1 MTYIDQNAP
10 KSRTMI
16 ESSASSLRHGKRIMN
31 ILSIAK
37 TKLPA
42 THGTK
47 RIALRAGSILVALH
61 LSVAGITGQA
71 SADISTD
78 QMHYDVQEQIFVE
91 FQDAID
97 SAKTNMMSNPA
108 KALEFAQRAQ
118 DLTEHF
124 GTSIHKPESIATSL
138 WLRSEALMR
147 VNRTSE
153 VRPLLD
159 QALDLVK
166 EAGTE
171 TKLVGDLRLAL
182 ARASRQT
189 GDVEIALKS
198 LHKAHETFATLG
210 EARSQAMVLQGLGSI
225 YADARSFEQALE
237 YYDRANRAYPADLSL
252 ELSATNN
259 SANILKEVG
268 NYDEAQIKFSRALE
282 ISKEMESTILQGRI
296 LTNIASVQVRAG
308 DLDAAEMSA
317 DRALQLLQQTGGADW
332 SRFVWGIRAEI
343 ALARDENSRALEYVA
358 TAFEG
363 ADLHSTTA
371 PWRDIHEIAYRIYQA
386 NGLYVQS
393 LNHLE
398 AFKRLDDKGREVTAT
413 ASLAVANAEFD
424 FTSQEHRFEQLK
436 QEQLRRDEKFAQM
449 QKNQKLMTLLIVFAG
464 GVIAMFLG
472 YRLSMRKHSNTAPS
486 V

>member
-1 MTYIDQNAP
+1 MTYIDQT
-10 KSRTMI
+10 KSEHANLAT
-16 ESSASSLRHGKRIMN
+16 SSTSQYCHGKRIMN
-31 ILSIAK
+31 VLSIA
-37 TKLPA
+37 TSKLSLA
-42 THGTK
+42 HDTK
-47 RIALRAGSILVALH
+47 RMALRAGSIIVALQ

-78 QMHYDVQEQIFVE
+78 QMQYDVQEQILAE

-97 SAKTNMMSNPA
+97 SAKSNMMSDPA
-108 KALEFAQRAQ
+108 KALEYARRAQ

-124 GTSIHKPESIATSL
+124 GSSDYRPESMATSL

-147 VNRTSE
+147 LNRVAE

-159 QALDLVK
+159 QALDLVRK
-166 EAGTE
+166 TGTE
-171 TKLVGDLRLAL
+171 TKLFGDLHLAL

-198 LHKAHETFATLG
+198 LHRAHETFASLG

-225 YADARSFEQALE
+225 YSDARSFERALE
-237 YYDRANRAYPADLSL
+237 YYDRASQAYPADLSL
-252 ELSATNN
+252 ELSAANN
-259 SANILKEVG
+259 SANILKSIG
-268 NYDEAQIKFSRALE
+268 SYSDAEAKFTRALE
-282 ISKEMESTILQGRI
+282 IAKEMESTILQGRI

-308 DLDAAEMSA
+308 DLDAAEASA
-317 DRALQLLQQTGGADW
+317 DKALQFLHGSGGADW

-343 ALARDENSRALEYVA
+343 DLARDENSRALEYVA

-363 ADLHSTTA
+363 RDLHSTTT
-371 PWRDIHEIAYRIYQA
+371 PWRDIHEIAYRVYQA

-424 FTSQEHRFEQLK
+424 FTSQEQRFEQLK
-436 QEQLRRDEKFAQM
+436 QEQLRRDAEFIEM
-449 QKNQKLMTLLIVFAG
+449 QETQRLMTLLIVFAG
-464 GVIAMFLG
+464 GVIVMFLG
-472 YRLSMRKHSNTAPS
+472 YRLSVRKHSNIAPS